1 MTQATSHPALT
12 LFEKIWRAH
21 SVVTRDDGQTLLWID
36 RHLCQE
42 GSFHAFDK
50 LARSGRPVRRP
61 DLTFA
66 IADHYVP
73 TRDRAAGA
81 RDPEIATMIRLLD
94 EHSHAHGIKQF
105 GLGDPEQGI
114 VHVVGPE
121 LGLTQPGITLVCGDS
136 HTSTHGAFG
145 ALAFGIGASEVSHV
159 LATQTL
165 WQKRPRTL
173 RITVDGRLGAHVTA
187 KDLILAVIAE
197 IGADGAAGHVIE
209 YAGEAVRALSMEARM
224 TVCNMSIEAGGRA
237 GMIAPDDTTI
247 DWLAGRRYMPAGADW
262 DAAVAHWRT
271 LHTDDGAAFDREV
284 RLDAA
289 TIAPTVTWGTSP
301 EHALPVTA
309 AVPDPGAEADAGR
322 RATLEKAVDYMGL
335 TPGAPLDGL
344 AVDRVFIGSCT
355 NARIEDLR
363 AAAAVLRDRR
373 ATVPTMVVPGSSA
386 VKRQAEREGLDRVFT
401 AAGAEWLDSGCSMCA
416 ATNGDMGAP
425 GERCASTTN
434 RNFRGRQGPGVRTHL
449 MSPAMAAAAAAT
461 GTITDV
467 RRLTDARRLTDE
479 RRLGSA

>member
-1 MTQATSHPALT
+1 MSGPLT
-12 LFEKIWRAH
+12 LFEKIWRDH
-21 SVVTRDDGQTLLWID
+21 VVAERADGQSLLWID
-36 RHLCQE
+36 RHLCHE

-73 TRDRAAGA
+73 TRDRAAGP
-81 RDPEIATMIRLLD
+81 RDPEIATMVRLLD
-94 EHSHAHGIKQF
+94 ENTARHGITQF
-105 GLGDPEQGI
+105 GLNDPDQGI

-173 RITVDGRLGAHVTA
+173 RITVDGALSQHVTA
-187 KDLILAVIAE
+187 KDLILAVIAR

-209 YAGEAVRALSMEARM
+209 YAGPAIRALSMEARM

-247 DWLAGRRYMPAGADW
+247 EWLAGRRYAPKGAAW
-262 DAAVAHWRT
+262 EAAVAAWRG
-271 LHTDDGAAFDREV
+271 LESDPEAAFDREL

-289 TIAPTVTWGTSP
+289 TIAPTVTWGISP
-301 EHALPVTA
+301 EHAVPVTA
-309 AVPDPGAEADAGR
+309 HVPNPEDEPDTAR
-322 RATLEKAVDYMGL
+322 RAALATAVDYMGL
-335 TPGAPLDGL
+335 APGTPLTEI

-363 AAAAVLRDRR
+363 AAAAVLQDRR
-373 ATVPTMVVPGSSA
+373 ATVPLMIVPGSSA
-386 VKRQAEREGLDRVFT
+386 VKRQAEAEGLDRVFT

-416 ATNGDMGAP
+416 ATNGDMAAP

-434 RNFRGRQGPGVRTHL
+434 RNFRGRQGLGSRTHL
-449 MSPAMAAAAAAT
+449 MSPAMAAAAAVT
-461 GTITDV
+461 GRITDV
-467 RRLTDARRLTDE
+467 RQLISGA
-479 RRLGSA
+479 GP